1 MKTIMTKAF
10 MLIAVLMLG
19 VATLS
24 FANGASV
31 EETAAGDF
39 KYVTYVVKNKQQFV
53 FAYATKS
60 VQRVSLVIRDVE
72 GNELHRDFFVE
83 KEVGRVYDLSKYGNG
98 TYILEVKTGDFY
110 ERKEIVINVEPSL
123 VTSVN
128 TLENKKVALTY
139 KNTADSPVYIYI
151 NNVNG
156 ETVYEESSDL
166 KKYNR
171 VFDLA
176 NLPNG
181 EYVILVTNNEK
192 TIGQVVKIK
201 K

>member
-1 MKTIMTKAF
+1 M
-10 MLIAVLMLG
+10 
-19 VATLS
+19 
-24 FANGASV
+24 
-31 EETAAGDF
+31 
-39 KYVTYVVKNKQQFV
+39 
-53 FAYATKS
+53 
-60 VQRVSLVIRDVE
+60 
-72 GNELHRDFFVE
+72 
-83 KEVGRVYDLSKYGNG
+83 SKYGNG

-139 KNTADSPVYIYI
+139 KNTAESPVYIYI